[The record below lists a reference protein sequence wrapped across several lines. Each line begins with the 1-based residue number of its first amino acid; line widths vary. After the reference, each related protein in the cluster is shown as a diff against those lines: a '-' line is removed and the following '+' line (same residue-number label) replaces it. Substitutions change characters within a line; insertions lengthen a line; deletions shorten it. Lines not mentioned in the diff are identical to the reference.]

1 MRREKIKNHTSWPLA
16 TDNPTLRLWV
26 RGSAEDA
33 CCEQIFCLVASS
45 LTREKNLI
53 FPNFVTVEFYRGY
66 WTVDDSCMSGAHYL
80 SNGLLCMHVCL
91 VTSNANDFSLFK
103 SKTFAEF
110 CFADFFFSKFLRIK
124 CYFLSKKLKPE
135 DIHAT
140 SRSLYIPCILC
151 FKTFFL
157 RLTSYQRTVDWLSGT
172 VEDH

>member
-1 MRREKIKNHTSWPLA
+1 MYSQKKAVNKQFKFLVPEYFMRREKIKNHTSWPLA

-124 CYFLSKKLKPE
+124 CYFLSTKIKTRKYPCHKQEL
-135 DIHAT
+135 IH
-140 SRSLYIPCILC
+140 SL
-151 FKTFFL
+151 
-157 RLTSYQRTVDWLSGT
+157 
-172 VEDH
+172 